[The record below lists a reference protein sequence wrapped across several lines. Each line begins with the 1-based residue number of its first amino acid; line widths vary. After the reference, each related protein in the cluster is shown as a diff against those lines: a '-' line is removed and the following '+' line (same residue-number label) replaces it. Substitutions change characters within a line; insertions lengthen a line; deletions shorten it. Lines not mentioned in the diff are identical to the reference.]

1 MSNVPTIRLNDGR
14 TMPALGFGVWQIPD
28 DDATKAT
35 LEAIAAGSRS
45 IDTAQIYRNEAGVG
59 RALAST
65 DVPRSELFVTTK
77 VWNSDQGRDAT
88 RRAFDESLAK
98 LGTDYV
104 DLYLIH
110 WPAPKRGLY
119 VETWQA
125 LVELQKEGRARSIGV
140 SNFGPPELAK
150 IIEATGVTPAVN
162 QIELHPRFQQRETRA
177 FHEAHGIATEAWS
190 PLGQG
195 QLLQDPTVTAIA
207 KKHGRTAA
215 QILLR
220 WHLRHGFIAIP
231 KSVHPARIRENFDV
245 VGFDLDDADAKALD
259 ALDSE
264 SGRIGPN
271 PYTAT
276 F

>member
-1 MSNVPTIRLNDGR
+1 MSNVPAIRLNDDR

-28 DDATKAT
+28 DDAEKAVALALST
-35 LEAIAAGSRS
+35 GYRS

-59 RALAST
+59 RALAASSI
-65 DVPRSELFVTTK
+65 PRSELFVTTK

-119 VETWQA
+119 VETWRA
-125 LVELQKEGRARSIGV
+125 LVELRKEGRARSIGV

-195 QLLQDPTVTAIA
+195 KLLDDPTVTTIA
-207 KKHGRTAA
+207 QKHGRSPA

-220 WHLRHGFIAIP
+220 WHLRHGFVVIP
-231 KSVHPARIRENFDV
+231 KSATPSRIRENFDV
-245 VGFDLDDADAKALD
+245 MDFDIDDVDVKALD